1 MQNTN
6 PVFNH
11 RIHFLAQFVLI
22 SIKSQKIEEWTL
34 ILPHRFTS
42 TLLPIVQIRESTVI
56 YFMGFCWFWV
66 FFIRSPFFSVQK
78 TIYLRIFF
86 FSAGIFSYTT
96 CTERKLQEKKVWFQC
111 VMYDRRDAF
120 AKIVPLGKR
129 HINHKMRTGSEG
141 FVFLCEGGIYG
152 V

>member
-1 MQNTN
+1 M
-6 PVFNH
+6 
-11 RIHFLAQFVLI
+11 LVL
-22 SIKSQKIEEWTL
+22 
-34 ILPHRFTS
+34 
-42 TLLPIVQIRESTVI
+42 
-56 YFMGFCWFWV
+56 GFFHTE
-66 FFIRSPFFSVQK
+66 PFFFSAEN
-78 TIYLRIFF
+78 YIFEDIF

-152 V
+152 VEINMLTNAV